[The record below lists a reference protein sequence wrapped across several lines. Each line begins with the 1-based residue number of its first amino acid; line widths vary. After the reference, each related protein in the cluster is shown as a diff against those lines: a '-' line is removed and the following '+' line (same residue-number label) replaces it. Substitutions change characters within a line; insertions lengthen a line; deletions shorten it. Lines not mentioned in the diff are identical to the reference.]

1 MHESERNIQSELK
14 AFRLNGMASACAVLV
29 EHDGGSTIQSSR
41 WLIDTCSRLRMRTG
55 KCAALP
61 TR

>member
-1 MHESERNIQSELK
+1 MHDSARNIQSELK
-14 AFRLNGMASACAVLV
+14 AIRLNGKASAWTDLV
-29 EHDGGSTIQSSR
+29 EHDVGLTIQSSR